1 MTGPSGPDT
10 EFDPERVVIT
20 DKRRVSPDGEV
31 LEGIVEAAPEADPVA
46 PGPAQA
52 QGPATGTSEAGPG
65 QASGAADPAVP
76 DYLGDLQRV
85 TAEYANYR
93 KRVDRDRIAVLE
105 AATAGLLDQL
115 LPLLDDIARAR
126 EHGDL
131 TGGFKGVGEG
141 LEQVAE
147 RLGLERFGV
156 VGEPFDPLVHEALMP
171 AEPDPA
177 SAVATCAQVLQQGY
191 RLRGGK
197 VLRPARVAV
206 SEPGAE
212 PQSSDVPAHEQ

>member
-1 MTGPSGPDT
+1 MTGPSQ
-10 EFDPERVVIT
+10 EPE
-20 DKRRVSPDGEV
+20 P
-31 LEGIVEAAPEADPVA
+31 LEGVVEDAPSSEPAPESGTAPVDASALFDTPA
-46 PGPAQA
+46 P
-52 QGPATGTSEAGPG
+52 SE
-65 QASGAADPAVP
+65 PAVP

-115 LPLLDDIARAR
+115 LPLLDDIGRAR

-147 RLGLERFGV
+147 RLGLERFGSG
-156 VGEPFDPLVHEALMP
+156 GEPFDPAVHEALMP
-171 AEPDPA
+171 AEPDPTA
-177 SAVATCAQVLQQGY
+177 TVATCAQVFQQGY
-191 RLRGGK
+191 RLRGGGK
-197 VLRPARVAV
+197 VLRPARVSV
-206 SEPGAE
+206 SEPGLTE
-212 PQSSDVPAHEQ
+212 PPVVQPEQ

>member
-1 MTGPSGPDT
+1 MTGPHT
-10 EFDPERVVIT
+10 EFDPEKVVIT
-20 DKRRVSPDGEV
+20 DKRRVNPDGEV
-31 LEGIVEAAPEADPVA
+31 LEGTVESGPVESGPVGSGPVEPGPVESGPASEPVDEAAPGDRPDPT
-46 PGPAQA
+46 PP
-52 QGPATGTSEAGPG
+52 E
-65 QASGAADPAVP
+65 P

-115 LPLLDDIARAR
+115 LPLLDDIGRAR

-141 LEQVAE
+141 LEQITE

-156 VGEPFDPLVHEALMP
+156 DGEPFDPLVHEALMP
-171 AEPDPA
+171 AEPDP
-177 SAVATCAQVLQQGY
+177 SSSVSTCAQVFQQGY

-197 VLRPARVAV
+197 VLRPARVSV
-206 SEPGAE
+206 SEPGS
-212 PQSSDVPAHEQ
+212 PVVPAQEQ

>member
-1 MTGPSGPDT
+1 VTGPANEPA
-10 EFDPERVVIT
+10 EEP
-20 DKRRVSPDGEV
+20 
-31 LEGIVEAAPEADPVA
+31 LEGTVEDGAPTPEGGTTAPED
-46 PGPAQA
+46 
-52 QGPATGTSEAGPG
+52 
-65 QASGAADPAVP
+65 ASGLFDSPAASEPSAPAEP

-115 LPLLDDIARAR
+115 LPLLDDIGRAR

-177 SAVATCAQVLQQGY
+177 STVATCAQVLQQGY

>member
-1 MTGPSGPDT
+1 MTGPASGSADEP
-10 EFDPERVVIT
+10 
-20 DKRRVSPDGEV
+20 
-31 LEGIVEAAPEADPVA
+31 LEGVVEDSASSTPEGGTAESAPVDASALFDSPAPSEPVA
-46 PGPAQA
+46 PDA
-52 QGPATGTSEAGPG
+52 
-65 QASGAADPAVP
+65 P

-115 LPLLDDIARAR
+115 LPLLDDIGRAR

-156 VGEPFDPLVHEALMP
+156 DGEPFDPAVHEALMP
-171 AEPDPA
+171 AAPDPA
-177 SAVATCAQVLQQGY
+177 ATVATCAQVFQQGY

-197 VLRPARVAV
+197 VLRPARVSV
-206 SEPGAE
+206 SEPGLAE
-212 PQSSDVPAHEQ
+212 PPVVQPEQQ